1 MEFHITLRTGRADF
15 PHPALQW
22 DHASRTRNAGQEPL
36 PAIAG
41 RSRFRWLCVP
51 PGSQKL
57 HGFTRSAPLRRVAK
71 PVDALTAPSLQSV
84 SPAPSLTHVM
94 LRDSP
99 PLCAGFL
106 GNATP
111 AGLRPS
117 VISPHLRPLPST
129 GITPRLRYYGPLRH
143 PAGPA
148 CPSRGPG
155 CRVHGTGR
163 TSRVATP
170 SIFHACRR
178 HYPGGNR
185 PVLSSLSSQPV
196 GGLPLISEGSAS
208 ATPVSRPAQRSLSFR
223 PAWSLG
229 HPRRPF
235 SPEGFNPCRCLHEP
249 LWPLPAGTTVA
260 GWGSHPPGKRAFP
273 RRTEKSGLVCPTAK
287 EAERDAG
294 FRPETCVLGEDR
306 PCRIIGGGANRLP
319 RGIGLVE
326 ERERAEPWSA
336 VARTATRRRGPKARP
351 PSPKAWSGFGHQGG
365 FEGGAQPTPRQPLPG
380 IREAWPQRVGWL

>member
-1 MEFHITLRTGRADF
+1 MPVGSGAYVHSLSRWCSVRLPPPALRTGTCGFPASGSPVGSCISHAERQFGAASSHRRSLAVPVALRA
-15 PHPALQW
+15 
-22 DHASRTRNAGQEPL
+22 
-36 PAIAG
+36 
-41 RSRFRWLCVP
+41 

-57 HGFTRSAPLRRVAK
+57 HGFTRVAPLQRAVR
-71 PVDALTAPSLQSV
+71 PVHALTAPSLPSV

-94 LRDSP
+94 LRNSP
-99 PLCAGFL
+99 PLHAGFV
-106 GNATP
+106 GKATP

-117 VISPHLRPLPST
+117 VIPPHLRPLSST
-129 GITPRLRYYGPLRH
+129 GITPRLQSYGPLRH

-148 CPSRGPG
+148 CPSRGSG

-235 SPEGFNPCRCLHEP
+235 SPEGFNPCRYLHEP

-273 RRTEKSGLVCPTAK
+273 RRTETSGSRSIRVGRHDPWR
-287 EAERDAG
+287 AERL
-294 FRPETCVLGEDR
+294 RWP
-306 PCRIIGGGANRLP
+306 
-319 RGIGLVE
+319 
-326 ERERAEPWSA
+326 
-336 VARTATRRRGPKARP
+336 ARP
-351 PSPKAWSGFGHQGG
+351 
-365 FEGGAQPTPRQPLPG
+365 GA
-380 IREAWPQRVGWL
+380 